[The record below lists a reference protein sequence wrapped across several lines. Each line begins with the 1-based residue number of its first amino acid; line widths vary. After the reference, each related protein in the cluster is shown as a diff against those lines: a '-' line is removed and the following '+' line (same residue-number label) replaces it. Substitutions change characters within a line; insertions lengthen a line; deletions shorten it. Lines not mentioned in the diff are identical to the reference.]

1 MGRKGIK
8 TTGRMKDVDLPPV
21 RRMRTKLHHPLAQGF
36 HSELF
41 LWAGK
46 SPKAKRLG
54 LCSGCPRSRVYS
66 LLAREAVS
74 RTSF

>member
-8 TTGRMKDVDLPPV
+8 TTGRMKNVDLPPV

-41 LWAGK
+41 L
-46 SPKAKRLG
+46 G
-54 LCSGCPRSRVYS
+54 LEKVQKQKD
-66 LLAREAVS
+66 
-74 RTSF
+74 